1 MHNLSRR
8 TLAFCVLLL
17 GATASFAAAAK
28 ALPCADF
35 LTTGSDDAPGEG
47 MLLGSETISEG
58 INTTISG
65 APGGVGGSATGT
77 KTVTYE
83 VGYYRFA
90 DGSVHRI
97 DCRDYTFA

>member
-1 MHNLSRR
+1 MHKLSRR

-28 ALPCADF
+28 ALPCADYV
-35 LTTGSDDAPGEG
+35 TSGRDDVPGQG
-47 MLLGSETISEG
+47 TLLGSETITEG
-58 INTTISG
+58 VNTTLSG
-65 APGGVGGSATGT
+65 SPGGVGGSVTGT

-83 VGYYRFA
+83 VGYYRFT
-90 DGSVHRI
+90 DGTVHRI